1 MEETIINVRSTETVE
16 TRNRQGIQT
25 VHYHFGITQATVD
38 VNGTVNCQYSI
49 FTKDENDGNENNVSY
64 ESISF
69 ENVTE
74 ESTGSLKEVIKD
86 VLAPKF
92 LAKLT
97 SDSLYGFTSFE
108 LVD

>member
-1 MEETIINVRSTETVE
+1 METIINVRATETVE

-25 VHYHFGITQATVD
+25 VYYHFGITQATVD

-49 FTKDENDGNENNVSY
+49 FTKDENNGNENNVSY

-74 ESTGSLKEVIKD
+74 ESAGTLKD
-86 VLAPKF
+86 VINDVIAPKF

-97 SDSLYGFTSFE
+97 ADSFYGFTTFE
-108 LVD
+108 LVN